1 MPIDPWYRIVTPRKE
16 VREGRSFNPDEFAIA
31 LDQVVDGK
39 APVDYQDP
47 EQFFSRT
54 YFTQS
59 LTEHTGTV
67 LRRLSGQTESAAPVL
82 SLITQFGGGKTHTLT
97 SLYHIARA
105 GRGATS
111 LTGVQ
116 DLLKKT
122 GATIPDGVRVAT
134 FVGNAWDPSDGTET
148 PWIDMARQIAGEEG
162 VNALGATARTAPPG
176 TRALGNLFAVAEAPV
191 LILFDE
197 VLNFINRHGNMAD
210 HFYAFI
216 QNLTVAVAGAT
227 HVAAVVSLPRS
238 QVEMTE
244 ADLEWQERITKVVNR
259 VAQDLIANDESEIS
273 EVVRRRL
280 FENLGS
286 PRTRQ
291 RIAKAYAEWCFE
303 RSNRLPAEWTTVDT
317 ATNEARAKESLQ
329 SRFEACYPFHPATL
343 SVFQRKWSAL
353 PQFQKTRGALA
364 MLAQWI
370 SSASSEQFKQARNEP
385 LITLGSAPLH
395 IPSFRETVLAQLGER
410 RLSTAI
416 DADLAG
422 QSARAK
428 PLDADTK
435 GPLRDIHKRVG
446 TAMLFE
452 SSGGMVDKVAH
463 LPELRFALGEPDVET
478 TTIDSA
484 ASALE
489 QTGFFIRR
497 AGTDGYRI
505 HHQATLRKAVADRR
519 ASLDEETDVKPAI
532 RRLVEREFN
541 RGTGIQKVYFPEDG
555 NAVPDDPRMTLVVM
569 SPTEE
574 WGENNHTPERV
585 AQWTEKRGTSSRL
598 YPAALVWCARK
609 PGRDLQDSVESW
621 LAWLK
626 VKTEVDGGTLGP
638 EFEKR
643 ELDSLGEQIKKAE
656 EDAKEEVQG
665 SYRFVSVYD
674 LQAESRLKTID
685 MGAGYANGN
694 ESLTG
699 RVISALKQNGLLSDS
714 VGAGYIERN
723 WPPAFKDTGAWH
735 LRGLRQNFLDGS
747 LTRLLDPDSVLKQR
761 LVEFVETGEFGLASG
776 QEGQGN
782 FTRVWY
788 QERLSADDVTF
799 DSGTFLLTKA
809 KAEQIRA
816 PQVEP
821 TPEPDPI
828 WNEPSPPQPEPNP
841 GPDGGQLDLE
851 APQKATLRLRGNVPM
866 ELWNSVGIRVLPK
879 LKSGEEMNLSVNL
892 SVQVDS
898 DRLQSL
904 EQEVKQAL
912 ADLNLDKQV
921 SISRD

>member
-1 MPIDPWYRIVTPRKE
+1 MDPWYRVVTPRKE

-39 APVDYQDP
+39 APADYQDP

-105 GRGATS
+105 GWGATS

-122 GATIPDGVRVAT
+122 GATVPDGVKVAT

-162 VNALGATARTAPPG
+162 VHALGATARSAPPG

-210 HFYAFI
+210 HFFAFI

-227 HVAAVVSLPRS
+227 RVAAVVSLPRS

-280 FENLGS
+280 FENLGN

-291 RIAKAYAEWCFE
+291 RVAKAYAEWCFE

-329 SRFEACYPFHPATL
+329 NRFEACYPFHPATL

-410 RLSTAI
+410 RLTTAI

-422 QSARAK
+422 QSARAR

-435 GPLRDIHKRVG
+435 GALRDIHKRVG

-532 RRLVEREFN
+532 RMLVEREFN

-574 WGENNHTPERV
+574 WRENNHTPERV
-585 AQWTEKRGTSSRL
+585 AQWTEKRGSSSRL
-598 YPAALVWCARK
+598 YPAALVWCTRK
-609 PGRDLQDSVESW
+609 PGRDLQDSVEAW

-626 VKTEVDGGTLGP
+626 VKAEVDGGTLGP

-665 SYRFVSVYD
+665 SYRFVSLYD
-674 LQAESRLKTID
+674 PQAESRLKTID

-714 VGAGYIERN
+714 VGPGYIERN
-723 WPPAFKDTGAWH
+723 WPPAFKDTGAWP

-747 LTRLLDPDSVLKQR
+747 LTRLLDTDSVLKQK
-761 LVEFVETGEFGLASG
+761 LVEFVENREFGLASG

-782 FTRVWY
+782 FNKIWY
-788 QERLSADDVTF
+788 QEKPSADDVTF

-809 KAEQIRA
+809 KAEQLRA
-816 PQVEP
+816 PKVEP

-828 WNEPSPPQPEPNP
+828 WDVPTPPQPHPNP
-841 GPDGGQLDLE
+841 GPGGDQPGPE
-851 APQKATLRLRGNVPM
+851 VSQKATLRLRGAVPM
-866 ELWNSVGIRVLPK
+866 ELWNSIGIKVLTK
-879 LKSGEEMNLSVNL
+879 LKAGEEMNLSVNL
-892 SVQVDS
+892 SVQIDS
-898 DRLQSL
+898 DRFQSL

-912 ADLNLDKQV
+912 ADLNLGEQV
-921 SISRD
+921 SMSRDPQ

>member
-1 MPIDPWYRIVTPRKE
+1 M
-16 VREGRSFNPDEFAIA
+16 
-31 LDQVVDGK
+31 
-39 APVDYQDP
+39 
-47 EQFFSRT
+47 
-54 YFTQS
+54 
-59 LTEHTGTV
+59 
-67 LRRLSGQTESAAPVL
+67 
-82 SLITQFGGGKTHTLT
+82 
-97 SLYHIARA
+97 
-105 GRGATS
+105 
-111 LTGVQ
+111 
-116 DLLKKT
+116 
-122 GATIPDGVRVAT
+122 
-134 FVGNAWDPSDGTET
+134 
-148 PWIDMARQIAGEEG
+148 
-162 VNALGATARTAPPG
+162 
-176 TRALGNLFAVAEAPV
+176 
-191 LILFDE
+191 
-197 VLNFINRHGNMAD
+197 
-210 HFYAFI
+210 
-216 QNLTVAVAGAT
+216 
-227 HVAAVVSLPRS
+227 
-238 QVEMTE
+238 
-244 ADLEWQERITKVVNR
+244 
-259 VAQDLIANDESEIS
+259 
-273 EVVRRRL
+273 
-280 FENLGS
+280 
-286 PRTRQ
+286 
-291 RIAKAYAEWCFE
+291 
-303 RSNRLPAEWTTVDT
+303 DT

-370 SSASSEQFKQARNEP
+370 SSASNEHFKQARNEP
-385 LITLGSAPLH
+385 LITLGSAPLDV
-395 IPSFRETVLAQLGER
+395 PSFRETVLAQLGER

-422 QSARAK
+422 QSARAR

-435 GPLRDIHKRVG
+435 GALSDIHRRVG

-519 ASLDEETDVKPAI
+519 ASLDQETEVKPAI

-541 RGTGIQKVYFPEDG
+541 RGNGIQKVYFPEDG

-574 WGENNHTPERV
+574 WRENNHTPERV
-585 AQWTEKRGTSSRL
+585 AQWTEKRGTTSRL

-609 PGRDLQDSVESW
+609 PGRDLQDSVEAW

-626 VKTEVDGGTLGP
+626 VKAEVDGGTLGP

-665 SYRFVSVYD
+665 SYRFVSLYD
-674 LQAESRLKTID
+674 PQAKSRLKTID
-685 MGAGYANGN
+685 LGAGYANGN

-714 VGAGYIERN
+714 VGPGYIERN
-723 WPPAFKDTGAWH
+723 WPPAFKDTGAWP

-747 LTRLLDPDSVLKQR
+747 LTRLLDPDSVLKQK

-782 FTRVWY
+782 FNRIWY
-788 QERLSADDVTF
+788 QERPSADDVTF
-799 DSGTFLLTKA
+799 DSGTFLLTKT
-809 KAEQIRA
+809 KAEQLRA
-816 PQVEP
+816 PKVEP

-828 WNEPSPPQPEPNP
+828 WDLPTPPQPEPNP
-841 GPDGGQLDLE
+841 APDGGHPGPE
-851 APQKATLRLRGNVPM
+851 VPQKATFRLMGTVPM
-866 ELWNSVGIRVLPK
+866 ELWNSIGIKVLTK
-879 LKSGEEMNLSVNL
+879 LKAGEEMNLSVNL
-892 SVQVDS
+892 SVQIDS
-898 DRLQSL
+898 DRFHNL

-912 ADLNLDKQV
+912 ADLNLGDQV
-921 SISRD
+921 SMSRDPQ